1 MLRVVLPPLI
11 TAYVIFVAMV
21 VLAVRRP
28 ATRPHR
34 LGDGSASSRS
44 RRVIGTMVG
53 GYAAFLVIVLVFQV
67 WIADEPDAFPSAL
80 WGGAFL
86 CAITLVLAAGTSLL
100 ERQLKGDEAHRHE
113 RDRGD
118 VHGPLYRTG
127 S

>member
-11 TAYVIFVAMV
+11 TAYAIFVAMV

-28 ATRPHR
+28 VPRPRR

-44 RRVIGTMVG
+44 RRVIETIVG
-53 GYAAFLVIVLVFQV
+53 GYAAFLVIVLVFHV

-86 CAITLVLAAGTSLL
+86 CGITLILVAGTSLL
-100 ERQLKGDEAHRHE
+100 KR
-113 RDRGD
+113 
-118 VHGPLYRTG
+118 HGPHGR
-127 S
+127 

>member
-11 TAYVIFVAMV
+11 TAYAIFVAMV

-28 ATRPHR
+28 VPRPRR

-44 RRVIGTMVG
+44 RRVIGTIVF
-53 GYAAFLVIVLVFQV
+53 GYASFLVIVLVFHV

-86 CAITLVLAAGTSLL
+86 CGITLILVAGTSLL
-100 ERQLKGDEAHRHE
+100 KR
-113 RDRGD
+113 
-118 VHGPLYRTG
+118 HGPHGR
-127 S
+127 